1 MQKLPQDTAGS
12 AAHVQLLDWYHLFF
26 QVLLVLERPVHCT
39 DLFRCCRSK
48 SKHVLEEDKAKAIM
62 KQLIEEV
69 KVFDN
74 EGIFHQD
81 LKLENI
87 LINTNS
93 EEPQI
98 WVIDFGVGCFYTKR
112 SVCRVFQGTP
122 QHVPPEYNLRG
133 RYMAGP
139 MTVWQLGVV
148 LYDMLHKEKFETVPF
163 LLKEQRIK
171 EDLPKAT
178 ISLQTVGIFWK
189 GVWPYPRTAG

>member
-39 DLFRCCRSK
+39 DLFRYCRSK
-48 SKHVLEEDKAKAIM
+48 SKHVLEEDKAEAIM

-112 SVCRVFQGTP
+112 SVYRVFQGAP

-133 RYMAGP
+133 RYTAGP

-171 EDLPKAT
+171 EDLPKVGLT
-178 ISLQTVGIFWK
+178 IS
-189 GVWPYPRTAG
+189 TAV